1 MQTAVNSRCILYSA
15 ELFFYA
21 KVRMSSAPSDCRLD
35 VTRRKTFSQLLG
47 SRSRKQKRRCPSELV
62 PREAVVR
69 LMKHHQNLGDLL
81 LEVTGSGSE
90 RDGVDSDDHNAG
102 TPARGSFIASVFR
115 EQALMKDV
123 PPGLLTA
130 RTAVEKIQQIEQLG
144 LTPRHTVMLDAD
156 QRGKLVCLLQ
166 SLRELMSTG
175 MLSRLQF
182 REEIWKAKEVP
193 MLEVVWHLQKRN
205 IVSLEE
211 LVTSNPD
218 VTFAVRWL
226 FDNLCLLC
234 SEAEDQYQH
243 QDIPRQILSDIVA
256 ELVGN
261 GFKESNNLESDRK
274 ERQFSQV
281 CFEVLNRM
289 LLWLLDNLCKENE
302 TEGASVE
309 RATQFWLNVF
319 DTALFHGTLSPD
331 LLKQFFYHTLTQ
343 ILTFNPVLEAS
354 DAIRMQGEWCFAKTK
369 ILLTTLYRK
378 IFVLF
383 SAEELIVHLR
393 QVLETHEVNWQNVL
407 SCASTLLVCQPP
419 TQQLLKELLANLLTN
434 SFENYELE
442 SIITAFLLV
451 RQAAV
456 EGPAVFISY
465 SEWFKKSFGSANGY
479 HGGSKKALIFLLKF
493 LTDLVPFETVQ
504 YLKVHILHP
513 PYVPS
518 KYRALL
524 LEYVSLAKTRLA
536 DLQASVEDMGLY
548 EDLST
553 AHEAPK
559 PQCQALQDV
568 EKAVQIFETTGKI
581 PASVME
587 ASIFRRPY
595 YLARFLP
602 ALLVPR
608 ALPDSLDSHMAFIDS
623 LKRADK
629 IPDTMY
635 ASYIH
640 ACNREK
646 QQQLEG
652 VSTFE
657 AMDHGREPIEVL
669 SAALEELRKVAID
682 PSKTDV
688 VSAQIAVISGQLKTM
703 IDDEDHCTAMD
714 KPIQLDTVVDSLGL
728 LEMEVRDLLLKNF
741 CQTFL
746 VVSSFN
752 PPQRQGEWAS
762 LFVKML
768 CGHRR
773 LLCAVLLRVLHLTC
787 RQASSLS
794 DVHVLGLA
802 GFTLH
807 IHILR
812 ISLSV
817 ESLQSAGKEEVSF
830 VNHLNQSLVCRT
842 GECSTFCLRFC
853 TAAVAYAVCLSSS
866 RCSSA
871 LDVVQQFVPPVFMQ
885 KLQYVIPRLI
895 PKCRR
900 DHDVVV
906 EPIWNNLVGL
916 HLNWT
921 AAAISLFKHHTFK
934 ELAEMKHFQLTFYDW
949 LMFELEVQPH
959 GDLLSDVDRQEYQ
972 HWACYQHYLP
982 SPLAAGG
989 CGGDLLT
996 ACRTIINSL
1005 MDFSK
1010 RAKVQSFEEFSCSR
1024 RPSFNRSSYEN
1035 IICRLQE
1042 MVFDLES
1049 VRAKAP
1055 REDGHFLLD
1064 VFLDRRAKLELQT
1077 LSKQI
1082 EQQIE
1087 LQLFT
1092 RIMVALPPCV
1102 LFKTRIDGLKTTL
1115 ECEEFFHFTNAELR
1129 NGYCKEFVLPFHIV
1143 SHFFRGL
1150 LNASVHCE
1158 KPSSAVDGILSNSKV
1173 RCPLL
1178 MLSATYW
1185 WARLEPVLCTQWKRS
1200 SDTPFPRELQTMLD
1214 SQLWASRL
1222 LVGKLES
1229 GPLCCPWVL
1238 GAFLYFT
1245 LKRGNSLK
1253 MLQTAMREICAEN
1266 KEFQVSV
1273 LYLTLMHL
1281 VSSLLQPKETSD
1293 LTVPLKT
1300 CADMIMIL
1308 EEQNQPWLDIF
1319 MVVNKDYKPHQI
1331 LFSMI
1336 SDVERKLL
1344 PIVFYSLL
1352 IILDPKLV
1360 SSVIKHSDF
1369 LFVAITLHSA
1379 MVKLFLDGENIIPV
1393 SDQPDL
1399 QNSNQPDPLE
1409 LITKGRRFLLRVIPS
1424 CSGQIISQHNK
1435 LQAVCKDIDL
1445 ELKASLDHQ
1454 LQLCA
1459 GDGLYSEPTLL

>member
-1 MQTAVNSRCILYSA
+1 
-15 ELFFYA
+15 
-21 KVRMSSAPSDCRLD
+21 MSSNAPSDCRFD

-47 SRSRKQKRRCPSELV
+47 SRSRKQKGRCSSDLLS
-62 PREAVVR
+62 REAVVR
-69 LMKHHQNLGDLL
+69 LMKQHQNLGDLL

-90 RDGVDSDDHNAG
+90 PLCDGDGVDSDNHNAS
-102 TPARGSFIASVFR
+102 TSARGSFIASVFR
-115 EQALMKDV
+115 EQALLKDL

-130 RTAVEKIQQIEQLG
+130 RTSVEKIQQIVQLG
-144 LTPRHTVMLDAD
+144 IAPRHTVMLDSH
-156 QRGKLVCLLQ
+156 QRGKLLCLLE

-175 MLSRLQF
+175 MLSRLHF
-182 REEIWKAKEVP
+182 REEVCKAKEVP
-193 MLEVVWHLQKRN
+193 MLEVVWHLQKAS

-211 LVTSNPD
+211 FVTSNPD
-218 VTFAVRWL
+218 VTSVVRWL
-226 FDNLCLLC
+226 FDDLCLLC
-234 SEAEDQYQH
+234 SEAEDQDQK
-243 QDIPRQILSDIVA
+243 QDLQRQILSDIVA
-256 ELVGN
+256 ELVGS
-261 GFKESNNLESDRK
+261 GFKESNNLESDLK
-274 ERQFSQV
+274 AQQFSQI

-289 LLWLLDNLCKENE
+289 LLWLLDNVRKENE
-302 TEGASVE
+302 TKGSSVE

-319 DTALFHGTLSPD
+319 DTTLFHGTLSLG
-331 LLKQFFYHTLTQ
+331 LLKQFFYHSLTQ

-369 ILLTTLYRK
+369 TLLTTLYRK

-434 SFENYELE
+434 SFANYELE
-442 SIITAFLLV
+442 SIITAFLLA

-465 SEWFKKSFGSANGY
+465 SEWFKHSFGSSSGY
-479 HGGSKKALIFLLKF
+479 HGSSKKALIFLLKF

-518 KYRALL
+518 KYRPVL

-536 DLQASVEDMGLY
+536 DLQVSVEDMGLY

-553 AHEAPK
+553 AHQAPK

-568 EKAVQIFETTGKI
+568 EKAILIFENTGKI

-602 ALLVPR
+602 TLLAPR
-608 ALPDSLDSHMAFIDS
+608 VLPLTLDSHMAFIDA

-635 ASYIH
+635 ASYVQ
-640 ACNREK
+640 ACSREK
-646 QQQLEG
+646 QRLLEG
-652 VSTFE
+652 VSTSE
-657 AMDHGREPIEVL
+657 AMEHRREPIEVL

-688 VSAQIAVISGQLKTM
+688 VAAQIAVIGGQLKTM
-703 IDDEDHCTAMD
+703 IDDEDGGTAMD
-714 KPIQLDTVVDSLGL
+714 KPLQLDTVADRLGP
-728 LEMEVRDLLLKNF
+728 LELEVRDLLLKSF

-746 VVSSFN
+746 VASSFN

-773 LLCAVLLRVLHLTC
+773 LLCAVLLRVLHLTSS
-787 RQASSLS
+787 QASSLS
-794 DVHVLGLA
+794 DAHVLGLA

-830 VNHLNQSLVCRT
+830 VGHLNQYLVCRT
-842 GECSTFCLRFC
+842 GESSTFCLRFC
-853 TAAVAYAVCLSSS
+853 TAAVAYAACLSSS
-866 RCSSA
+866 SSSSSSA
-871 LDVVQQFVPPVFMQ
+871 LDIAEQFVPPVFMQ

-895 PKCRR
+895 PQSRR
-900 DHDVVV
+900 EHEVAVDS
-906 EPIWNNLVGL
+906 PWTNLVGL

-921 AAAISLFKHHTFK
+921 AAALSLFKHHTFK
-934 ELAEMKHFQLTFYDW
+934 ELSQMKHFQLTFDDW
-949 LMFELEVQPH
+949 LMTELDVQPH

-982 SPLAAGG
+982 SPLATGG
-989 CGGDLLT
+989 CGGDFVT

-1005 MDFSK
+1005 MDFNK
-1010 RAKVQSFEEFSCSR
+1010 RAKVQSIKEFGCAE
-1024 RPSFNRSSYEN
+1024 RPSFHRSSYEN

-1049 VRAKAP
+1049 VRARAP
-1055 REDGHFLLD
+1055 PEDGHFLLD
-1064 VFLDRRAKLELQT
+1064 VFQDRQAKLALPT

-1082 EQQIE
+1082 EHQIE
-1087 LQLFT
+1087 LHLFA
-1092 RIMVALPPCV
+1092 RILVALPPAA
-1102 LFKTRIDGLKTTL
+1102 LFKTRKDGLKTTL

-1129 NGYCKEFVLPFHIV
+1129 NGDCKELVLPFHIT

-1158 KPSSAVDGILSNSKV
+1158 DPSSAVGGVVINSTA

-1178 MLSATYW
+1178 TLSATYW
-1185 WARLEPVLCTQWKRS
+1185 WARLEPVLCTQWKRF
-1200 SDTPFPRELQTMLD
+1200 SDAPFPRELQKMVD
-1214 SQLWASRL
+1214 SQLWANRL
-1222 LVGKLES
+1222 LDGKLGS
-1229 GPLCCPWVL
+1229 GPPGSPWVL
-1238 GAFLYFT
+1238 GCFLYFT
-1245 LKRGNSLK
+1245 LQRGNSLK

-1273 LYLTLMHL
+1273 LYLTLMDL

-1293 LTVPLKT
+1293 LTVPLKACT
-1300 CADMIMIL
+1300 DMITIL
-1308 EEQNQPWLDIF
+1308 EEQNKPWLDIF
-1319 MVVNKDYKPHQI
+1319 MVVNKDYMSHQI
-1331 LFSMI
+1331 LLSMI
-1336 SDVERKLL
+1336 SDVEKKLL
-1344 PIVFYSLL
+1344 PIAFYSLM
-1352 IILDPKLV
+1352 IVLDPKLL

-1369 LFVAITLHSA
+1369 LFVAITLYSA
-1379 MVKLFLDGENIIPV
+1379 MVKLFLDGENIIPA
-1393 SDQPDL
+1393 SDQYDL
-1399 QNSNQPDPLE
+1399 PSSNQPDPLQ
-1409 LITKGRRFLLRVIPS
+1409 LITNGRRFLLHVIPS

-1435 LQAVCKDIDL
+1435 LQAVCKDIDP

-1454 LQLCA
+1454 LQLYA